1 MQDVRQSANETMESA
16 AQLANYINEV
26 QGNVSEIVSSQ
37 VTEGV
42 KNLAE
47 NIGEN

>member
-1 MQDVRQSANETMESA
+1 MESA
-16 AQLANYINEV
+16 AQSANQTSQEV
-26 QGNVSEIVSSQ
+26 QGNVSEIGSQ

-47 NIGEN
+47 NIGEKLKDLEK